1 MTEHKGTSFF
11 HSCVKMPVDPYSR
24 QPTPSYERPQLL
36 SAGQRSDRV
45 KKINFAENESIA
57 AIEDSESSSPRDTLE
72 NFLEFIKSIP
82 DYGQVH
88 HLSNEQ
94 FKQKVEYLRRKQR
107 LLLENLKNSLSDAEK
122 SVSRLSL
129 AKNDSAKSKSGIK
142 PDVASDLKLN
152 GKKCFLEESRTS
164 SPILF
169 PSGTFAGL
177 AEDQDL
183 LTYR

>member
-1 MTEHKGTSFF
+1 MTEHRGTSFF
-11 HSCVKMPVDPYSR
+11 HSCVKMPVDPCSR
-24 QPTPSYERPQLL
+24 QPTPSYERPRL
-36 SAGQRSDRV
+36 SSGGRRSEKV
-45 KKINFAENESIA
+45 KKINFAEGEPNVVENSGL
-57 AIEDSESSSPRDTLE
+57 SSPRDTLE
-72 NFLEFIKSIP
+72 NFLEFLKSIP

-107 LLLENLKNSLSDAEK
+107 LLLQNLRNSLDDLEKPPSRLSITRNENLKS
-122 SVSRLSL
+122 
-129 AKNDSAKSKSGIK
+129 KNAK
-142 PDVASDLKLN
+142 PDDLIDDLKLN
-152 GKKCFLEESRTS
+152 GKKCYLEESRTS

-169 PSGTFAGL
+169 SSSNFAGL